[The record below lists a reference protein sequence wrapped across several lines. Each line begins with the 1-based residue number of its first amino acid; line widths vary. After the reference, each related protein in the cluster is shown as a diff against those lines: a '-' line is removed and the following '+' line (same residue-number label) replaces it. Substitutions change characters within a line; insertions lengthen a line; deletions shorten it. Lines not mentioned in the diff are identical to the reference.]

1 MKELK
6 AETINDIEKNILKIS
21 TKLFLDQGYDNTT
34 IRQIAEASGIGR
46 GHLYY
51 YFKKKE
57 DILLF
62 IYKTILNKIYELI
75 SNHHMNDSEL
85 LSARALTSFFDV
97 VTYKSF
103 QYNYHSC
110 PVKFR
115 TSY

>member
-51 YFKKKE
+51 YFRKKR
-57 DILLF
+57 IYLF
-62 IYKTILNKIYELI
+62 I
-75 SNHHMNDSEL
+75 S
-85 LSARALTSFFDV
+85 LSKYSIRYTMTS
-97 VTYKSF
+97 
-103 QYNYHSC
+103 
-110 PVKFR
+110 
-115 TSY
+115 